1 MRKLLLMILFKLS
14 IILRVKGKWLQKCR
28 FPLFL
33 ISKNGKTMKKND
45 IYYVYQKEEKVKVSQ
60 RDDSLIQNGFLLI
73 ATVNAVEFIKKYH
86 PICKIKSFCK
96 SCKKVAEVNRYGDCK
111 TCVYGG

>member
-1 MRKLLLMILFKLS
+1 MILFKLS

-28 FPLFL
+28 FPLFFL
-33 ISKNGKTMKKND
+33 ISKNGKEMENNN
-45 IYYVYQKEEKVKVSQ
+45 IYYVYQKEEKVKVSH
-60 RDDSLIQNGFLLI
+60 RDDELIKNGFLLI

-111 TCVYGG
+111 TCIYGG